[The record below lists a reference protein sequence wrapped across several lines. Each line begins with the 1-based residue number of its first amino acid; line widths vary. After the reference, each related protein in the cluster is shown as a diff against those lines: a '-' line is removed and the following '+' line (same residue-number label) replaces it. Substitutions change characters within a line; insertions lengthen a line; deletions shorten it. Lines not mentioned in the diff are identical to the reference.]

1 MNKYEISYI
10 QKDGQKVDGQIFTTE
25 NVSNHLKNLEDWGC
39 HHIIVKSIEEVEES
53 LNEAEKEELEAG
65 DCGYNPEKDEYY
77 YLKATNNPNKFE
89 VYTYNYGKFNKVFSS
104 LDKGSPFYNKLK
116 LHRKNAVPHFKSLKE
131 KVEHIEMPHEV
142 YTKPEDLIRVNDELN
157 QKALDGKLIGIRKEK
172 NMLQFAEPQINGI
185 WTMYLNDKGY
195 IEKIVLF

>member
-1 MNKYEISYI
+1 
-10 QKDGQKVDGQIFTTE
+10 
-25 NVSNHLKNLEDWGC
+25 
-39 HHIIVKSIEEVEES
+39 
-53 LNEAEKEELEAG
+53 
-65 DCGYNPEKDEYY
+65 
-77 YLKATNNPNKFE
+77 
-89 VYTYNYGKFNKVFSS
+89 
-104 LDKGSPFYNKLK
+104 
-116 LHRKNAVPHFKSLKE
+116 
-131 KVEHIEMPHEV
+131 MPHEV